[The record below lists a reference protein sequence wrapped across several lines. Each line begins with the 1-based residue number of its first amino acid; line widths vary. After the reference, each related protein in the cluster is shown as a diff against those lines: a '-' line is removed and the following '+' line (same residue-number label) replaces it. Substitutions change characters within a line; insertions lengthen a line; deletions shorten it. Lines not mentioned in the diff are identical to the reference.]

1 MPRMPAESSLAAHGL
16 PVLYALF
23 LWWFSTGAI
32 LYLDGL
38 PRRTYRWSL
47 LGATAVL
54 GLALYG
60 LAWSRAETTTAA
72 AYVAFTCGLGVW
84 GWNEIAFLMGFVTG
98 PRKQA
103 CLDDCRGWRHFGHAI
118 ETILHHELAILASA
132 AIVVAIAWGAPNQVG
147 TWTFLTLWAM
157 RLSTKLNVFLGVPNL
172 SEEFLPDHLRYLTRF
187 FTKKP
192 MNLLFPVSVTVATVV
207 TAWVV
212 QRALAP
218 DAGPFEATG
227 NTFLAALLALAVL
240 EHWFLVVPLPSTAL
254 WRWGL
259 RSRSAGGE
267 SGSGGVLVLH
277 RRGDDPGPLL
287 EQKAAEHGG
296 DG

>member
-1 MPRMPAESSLAAHGL
+1 MPAESPLAVHGL

-23 LWWFSTGAI
+23 LWWASTGAI

-38 PRRTYRWSL
+38 PRRTFRWSL
-47 LGATAVL
+47 LAATAVL

-60 LAWSRAETTTAA
+60 LERTATGTTTTAA
-72 AYVAFTCGLGVW
+72 YLAFTCGLAVW
-84 GWNEIAFLMGFVTG
+84 GWNEMVFLMGFVTG

-103 CLDDCRGWRHFGHAI
+103 CAEGCRGWRHFGHAI

-132 AIVVAIAWGAPNQVG
+132 AVVVVLTWDAPNQLG
-147 TWTFLTLWAM
+147 TWTFATLWAM

-172 SEEFLPDHLRYLTRF
+172 SEEFLPDHLQYLTRF
-187 FTKKP
+187 FARKP
-192 MNLLFPVSVTVATVV
+192 MNFLFPVSITAATVV

-212 QRALAP
+212 QGALAA
-218 DAGPFEATG
+218 DASSFQATA

-240 EHWFLVVPLPSTAL
+240 EHWFLVLPFPSTAL

-259 RSRSAGGE
+259 RSRDAVGAPE
-267 SGSGGVLVLH
+267 SGSVLLLH

-287 EQKAAEHGG
+287 EQKTAERGG